1 MHRPFYYILIFLLIL
16 GDIFLFRESSDIR
29 IFGLVFAYLFFSIFL
44 KLKSKETFL
53 FALAFLVGAYIQFL
67 FSNRAYFLNPE
78 TAAPPSERLAVWT
91 FLFLVIGIIQKWR
104 E

>member
-1 MHRPFYYILIFLLIL
+1 MHRYSYYTLIFLLIL
-16 GDIFLFRESSDIR
+16 GDVFLFKESSDIR
-29 IFGLVFAYLFFSIFL
+29 IFGLVFVYLFFLTFL
-44 KLKSKETFL
+44 KLKSKETFI
-53 FALAFLVGAYIQFL
+53 FALAFLIEAYIQFL
-67 FSNRAYFLNPE
+67 FSNRAYFLNPD